1 MSRTNKSLQK
11 LLKPNGVTLVA
22 LVVTITILIILSTV
36 TISAV
41 MGENGLV
48 SQAKLAKD
56 LTANSTYAEAQQM
69 NELLAEYANV
79 MQEDSS
85 SEITGPDTNQID
97 PGPMEPG
104 KIEDIIDAGILD
116 DTTTVEDNIGNEV
129 VIPGGFGIAEDS
141 GTSVEDGIVI
151 EDSEGNQFVW
161 IPTGTYHTSSGDKI
175 NELTRRTFTSTDE
188 TPVSEDSAIGG
199 AFYGERDSRSV
210 AHDSINNFL
219 NSAKPVW
226 DGGNG
231 GFYIGRY
238 EQGTGNV
245 CKAGVDAY
253 VSLTM
258 SQAKEQAEAMYSGK
272 EEIKATSE
280 LISSYAWDTAVNFIC
295 QNSEYGY
302 EIATTTSSDRG
313 NIGTG
318 NKTQTGKYK
327 ADCYNNIYD
336 LLGNCDEWTT
346 EYSSYLY
353 GQVSYPC
360 VLRGGTVGSNPG
372 PYYVA
377 YRESNPPGYSGSFT
391 AFRIQ
396 LYV

>member
-22 LVVTITILIILSTV
+22 LVITITILIILSTV

-104 KIEDIIDAGILD
+104 KIEEIIDAGILD

-175 NELTRRTFTSTDE
+175 NELTRRTFTSTGE
-188 TPVSEDSAIGG
+188 TQINGDTVIDSYY
-199 AFYGERDSRSV
+199 YGEGDSRSIL
-210 AHDSINNFL
+210 HDTINNFL
-219 NSAKPVW
+219 NSAKPVSE
-226 DGGNG
+226 GGNG

-253 VSLTM
+253 VNLTRD
-258 SQAKEQAEAMYSGK
+258 QAKTKAEEMYSGK
-272 EEIKATSE
+272 EEVKATSE
-280 LISSYAWDTAVNFIC
+280 LISSYAWDTALNFIC
-295 QNSEYGY
+295 QNSDLGY
-302 EIATTTSSDRG
+302 NLATTTSTSRG
-313 NIGTG
+313 NIGTS
-318 NKTQTGKYK
+318 NKVKTGQYP
-327 ADCYNNIYD
+327 ADCYSNIYD
-336 LLGNCDEWTT
+336 LLGNCFEYTT
-346 EYSSYLY
+346 EYSSDGGDVY
-353 GQVSYPC
+353 
-360 VLRGGTVGSNPG
+360 RGSS
-372 PYYVA
+372 A
-377 YRESNPPGYSGSFT
+377 YSTARPNTRHSGRAAST
-391 AFRIQ
+391 SSHNSFRIN